1 MMREPMMHH
10 LKEKEF
16 LAPLRVDDIDLSWE
30 TRRITRSGRIIH
42 VSPIEFRLLER
53 LMEKQGRILS
63 RTQLLEMV
71 WGSTGIDVRTVDTH
85 ISQLRKVL
93 SADGE
98 TDPIKTARGC
108 GYCLLKTSPR
118 RTEST

>member
-1 MMREPMMHH
+1 MMRH

-16 LAPLRVDDIDLSWE
+16 PAPLRVDDIDLNWE
-30 TRRITRSGRIIH
+30 TRRITRSGRTIH
-42 VSPIEFRLLER
+42 VSPIEFRLLEC
-53 LMEKQGRILS
+53 LMEKPGRILS
-63 RTQLLEMV
+63 RAQLLEMV
-71 WGSTGIDVRTVDTH
+71 WGPTGIDMRTVDTH

-108 GYCLLKTSPR
+108 GYCLIVTSQR
-118 RTEST
+118 RTEINLI

>member
-1 MMREPMMHH
+1 MMRH

-16 LAPLRVDDIDLSWE
+16 LAPLRVDDIDLNWE

-42 VSPIEFRLLER
+42 VSPIEFRLLKC
-53 LMEKQGRILS
+53 LMEKPGRILS
-63 RTQLLEMV
+63 RAQLLEMV
-71 WGSTGIDVRTVDTH
+71 WGPTEIDVRTVDTH
-85 ISQLRKVL
+85 ISQLRKAL

-98 TDPIKTARGC
+98 MDPIKTARGC
-108 GYCLLKTSPR
+108 GYCLVETSRR